1 MQSIALRVLFVCYV
15 RYARFPQM
23 LRACVSLCL
32 RLSLLAVILACQGFA
47 TQRVV
52 ATTLHKVPEYAHKK
66 TTALTVVF
74 LVRPQGLEPWTH

>member
-1 MQSIALRVLFVCYV
+1 MRCTHDTACLVRLVCPLRTISANATRL
-15 RYARFPQM
+15 
-23 LRACVSLCL
+23 S
-32 RLSLLAVILACQGFA
+32 LSLLAVSLACQGFA

>member
-1 MQSIALRVLFVCYV
+1 M
-15 RYARFPQM
+15 
-23 LRACVSLCL
+23 
-32 RLSLLAVILACQGFA
+32 LSLYKLKANPFPIGDGFA